1 MRGSMKKGNVL
12 DAVKIVFQADAAAGA
27 YSLLKFLLALVPTLQ
42 TLAVAAFIDQVTAA
56 GTAGARND
64 SGLLFL
70 IFVLVALV
78 AFSWI
83 SKSIAGLL
91 EQHMEMRLRTS
102 FKPFLVEKILCY
114 LRNA

>member
-1 MRGSMKKGNVL
+1 MRKGNVL
-12 DAVKIVFQADAAAGA
+12 DAVKIVFQVDSAAAGV
-27 YSLLKFLLALVPTLQ
+27 YSLLKLLLALVPALQ

-64 SGLLFL
+64 GGLLFL

-91 EQHMEMRLRTS
+91 ELPLSRGLWKRS
-102 FKPFLVEKILCY
+102 
-114 LRNA
+114 AG

>member
-1 MRGSMKKGNVL
+1 MKKGSIL
-12 DAVKIVFQADAAAGA
+12 DAVKIIFQADAAAAGA
-27 YSLLKFLLALVPTLQ
+27 YSLLKLLLALVPTLQ
-42 TLAVAAFIDQVTAA
+42 TLAVATFIDQVTAA
-56 GTAGARND
+56 GTAGIRND

-102 FKPFLVEKILCY
+102 FKPSLVE
-114 LRNA
+114 RSAG